1 MKKTLLLT
9 IVSLLVL
16 QAGEKR
22 RNLYP
27 ERPLCGCARL

>member
-22 RNLYP
+22 RNLYL